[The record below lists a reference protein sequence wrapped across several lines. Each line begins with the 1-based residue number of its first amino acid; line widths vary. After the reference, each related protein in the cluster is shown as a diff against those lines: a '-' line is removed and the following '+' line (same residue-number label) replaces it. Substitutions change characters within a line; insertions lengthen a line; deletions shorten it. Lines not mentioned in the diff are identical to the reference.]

1 MAMAKEDAG
10 KKRIFSNYIVDQDF
24 QFKFL
29 LNYSLLIVFGLILT
43 LGFLYWLNYTKFDK
57 GVVFRLR
64 NDPIKVYQKGFE
76 DHNGV
81 EREKFVER
89 EIFLPDYDHKLD
101 MFTIQVK
108 GILFLSCLFLGM
120 TTIFT
125 IIYSHK
131 MAGPIYNIKNQL
143 RKLAAGEEPARKIK
157 IRKGDEF
164 QELADLLNQVIETR
178 INNRKTKFFS
188 LKVRKLS
195 FIRVVKKF
203 HNGDSQ
209 N

>member
-178 INNRKTKFFS
+178 INNRKKLNFFS
-188 LKVRKLS
+188 LKV
-195 FIRVVKKF
+195 KKTFF
-203 HNGDSQ
+203 H
-209 N
+209 

>member
-178 INNRKTKFFS
+178 INNRK
-188 LKVRKLS
+188 
-195 FIRVVKKF
+195 
-203 HNGDSQ
+203 N
-209 N
+209 